1 MISNDVSERDRG
13 GFERLQSKSKERPKL
28 GTWKQTAKLWVELAE
43 NLISVLD
50 P

>member
-28 GTWKQTAKLWVELAE
+28 GTKKRTANVWVEPAGKL
-43 NLISVLD
+43 SS
-50 P
+50 